1 MLIFKK
7 GQLFVLQQV
16 FLSVAAL
23 LHDFCPFVQWCL
35 LVGEH
40 DGCLLF
46 QTEITSTW
54 FFAVDG
60 GLFDDPPL
68 QIVLDPPSLEFPD
81 MCWQRSVLELAVPLG
96 WRVERVVPFVCEGTV
111 VMVNSL
117 PQSVLGQTRVDL
129 ELWDPQS
136 RNGMFFFYIVNHP
149 YKQCFILSTEQCS
162 HRPSP
167 SWLNG
172 IKVVIEIRRNIKT
185 LSSSY

>member
-1 MLIFKK
+1 MVLINKKSGGNARPPSSDSLDHWFHEMLLVSSLQKHWGKITITAHLLAEIFFIRFCLKYFLGTKSGVPWSWFLKK

-23 LHDFCPFVQWCL
+23 LHDFRPFVQWCL

-68 QIVLDPPSLEFPD
+68 QIVLDPPSFEFPD

-96 WRVERVVPFVCEGTV
+96 WRVERVVPLVISTV
-111 VMVNSL
+111 
-117 PQSVLGQTRVDL
+117 
-129 ELWDPQS
+129 
-136 RNGMFFFYIVNHP
+136 FFIV
-149 YKQCFILSTEQCS
+149 
-162 HRPSP
+162 
-167 SWLNG
+167 
-172 IKVVIEIRRNIKT
+172 
-185 LSSSY
+185 